1 MPEPRNRN
9 IFLAIFGLLFAIAVG
24 FVIWR
29 GPREDA
35 EGWVDQV
42 LSLWGELA
50 PLAAVA
56 IVGAAFLTEIVRWIM
71 VIAGWLEEKLERTRE
86 ARRAEGRAEGIEQGI
101 ERGIEQ
107 GIARGIAQ
115 GRTEGITEG
124 RAEGR
129 TEGIAEADRDWDD
142 WLQRRES
149 ALDRGEPF
157 AEPPPSRFRNG
168 ARR

>member
-29 GPREDA
+29 GPREGA

-86 ARRAEGRAEGIEQGI
+86 ARRAEGRAEG
-101 ERGIEQ
+101 
-107 GIARGIAQ
+107 
-115 GRTEGITEG
+115 
-124 RAEGR
+124 RAE
-129 TEGIAEADRDWDD
+129 ANRDWEE
-142 WLQRRES
+142 WNRRREA
-149 ALDRGEPF
+149 ALERGEPF
-157 AEPPPSRFRNG
+157 TESPPSRNG
-168 ARR
+168 ARP

>member
-1 MPEPRNRN
+1 M
-9 IFLAIFGLLFAIAVG
+9 
-24 FVIWR
+24 
-29 GPREDA
+29 
-35 EGWVDQV
+35 
-42 LSLWGELA
+42 
-50 PLAAVA
+50 A

-101 ERGIEQ
+101 EQGIE
-107 GIARGIAQ
+107 R
-115 GRTEGITEG
+115 
-124 RAEGR
+124 
-129 TEGIAEADRDWDD
+129 ADRDWDD
-142 WLQRRES
+142 WLRRRES